1 MYKRG
6 DFVVL
11 MLAVSMFGGAACDP
25 DTNPGVTRAAVVYG
39 TDDRLEVY
47 EHPSAVLRAVAESA
61 VAINVNAGALDESYP
76 SRVVFTYTDTLGED
90 KNLCAGEAFADQ
102 IEPGICSGTLIDDR
116 HLLTAEHCVDTAR
129 DCDGSRPWV
138 FGFRYTSAG
147 VLASLTADDVY
158 RCVSVRASLND
169 GDADYAVIE
178 LDRPVVGHTP
188 PTLRPLPAGLPVG
201 TPLTLIGH
209 PNGIP
214 MKIASGGEVTV
225 NDGAG
230 ISLKATLDAFHG
242 NSGSGVFDDTGALVA
257 LLDGGETDFVAS
269 GPCNI
274 VNVISP
280 APTDDGES
288 LTYLAPAIDAFCTTP
303 GVVSSACTCDGPCVP
318 TPPADSCDTAR
329 VLPGRSQTI
338 TGSLVG
344 FSDASRGSCGGGGPD
359 RVWVFDLTERS
370 VVRAESS
377 GFDTVLYLHADCGGA
392 ELACNDDI
400 DSDNRGSMFEVTVPA
415 GRYALTLDAYDR
427 DVGDYS
433 VDLRISTAP
442 ISPPDAGTSTDA
454 GVDSGT
460 APSDGATADA
470 ADADAADADAADGGA
485 PPPPDGGGCSVSAV
499 SPRDA
504 TAPAL
509 AILVFMGLGLARRRS

>member
-25 DTNPGVTRAAVVYG
+25 DANPGATRAAVVYG

-61 VAINVNAGALDESYP
+61 VAINVNAGALDESNP
-76 SRVVFTYTDTLGED
+76 SRVVFTYTRTLGD
-90 KNLCAGEAFADQ
+90 PRAKNLCAGQAFADQ

-116 HLLTAEHCVDTAR
+116 HLLTAGHCVDTAR

-147 VLASLTADDVY
+147 VLASLTADDIY

-169 GDADYAVIE
+169 GAADFAVVE

-188 PTLRPLPAGLPVG
+188 PALRPLPAGLPLG

-225 NDGAG
+225 NNGEG
-230 ISLKATLDAFHG
+230 IWLKATLDAFNG

-257 LLDGGETDFVAS
+257 LLDAGETDFVLS
-269 GPCNI
+269 GTCNI

-288 LTYLAPAIDAFCTTP
+288 LTYLAPAIDAFCTTA

-318 TPPADSCDTAR
+318 IPPADSCDTAR

-338 TGSLVG
+338 SGSLLG

-400 DSDNRGSMFEVTVPA
+400 TDTNRGSLFEVTVPA
-415 GRYALTLDAYDR
+415 GRYALTLDSYDR
-427 DVGDYS
+427 DVGGFS
-433 VDLRISTAP
+433 VDLRISPAAAP
-442 ISPPDAGTSTDA
+442 PADAGTPIDA
-454 GVDSGT
+454 GVDSGS
-460 APSDGATADA
+460 APPDGAVVDA
-470 ADADAADADAADGGA
+470 GSDAGA
-485 PPPPDGGGCSVSAV
+485 PPPPDGGGCSASAL

-504 TAPAL
+504 PAPAL
-509 AILVFMGLGLARRRS
+509 AILVFIGLGLARRRN